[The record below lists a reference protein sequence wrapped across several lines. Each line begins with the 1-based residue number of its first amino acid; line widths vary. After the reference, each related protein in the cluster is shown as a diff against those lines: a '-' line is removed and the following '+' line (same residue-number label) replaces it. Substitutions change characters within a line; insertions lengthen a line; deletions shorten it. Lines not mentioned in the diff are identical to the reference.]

1 MLDDPEHLKASVL
14 EQYRDVVLEI
24 GEEWTSKRAT
34 GDHWKLATVDLYGAL
49 NATAENGGMER
60 LFKYVTVSRFFFSTK
75 PRRGPRADILV
86 MGCISPQQDTMFSG
100 QRLIESF
107 TLT

>member
-24 GEEWTSKRAT
+24 GEEWTSERAT
-34 GDHWKLATVDLYGAL
+34 GDNWKLATVDLYGAL
-49 NATAENGGMER
+49 NATAENGGVEH
-60 LFKYVTVSRFFFSTK
+60 LFKYVTVSRLSFSKK

-86 MGCISPQQDTMFSG
+86 TVCISPQQDTTFSG
-100 QRLIESF
+100 QKSIEWF